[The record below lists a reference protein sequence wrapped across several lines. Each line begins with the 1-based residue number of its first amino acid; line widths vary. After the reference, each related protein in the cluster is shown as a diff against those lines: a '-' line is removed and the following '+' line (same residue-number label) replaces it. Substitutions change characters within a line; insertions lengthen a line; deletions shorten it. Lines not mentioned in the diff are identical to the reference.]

1 MNKVYLDGERVR
13 DFESLEQFEIT
24 MSGQDNVVE
33 LHSFEGRGKIFVY
46 MTGTNNRLLF
56 GKGNVVNNSI
66 GINFWNAPNIEPH
79 GSEIVIGDYNYFNG
93 SGNSI
98 IGPLT
103 TKITIGNGN
112 LFAGNITVWGR
123 NYHIV
128 YDIDTRR
135 RLNDDKDIDLGSFN
149 WICEK
154 VTVLPGASLGENS
167 VLGLGS
173 VLNKPLKK
181 NNVLIAGVPA
191 VIKKEG
197 INWSRA
203 CNYDEVDFDNNNN
216 IKRKD

>member
-1 MNKVYLDGERVR
+1 
-13 DFESLEQFEIT
+13 
-24 MSGQDNVVE
+24 
-33 LHSFEGRGKIFVY
+33 
-46 MTGTNNRLLF
+46 MTGVNNRFSF

-66 GINFWNAPNIEPH
+66 GINFWGAPGVEPH

-103 TKITIGNGN
+103 TKIKIGNKN
-112 LFAGNITVWGR
+112 LFAGNIVIWGR
-123 NYHIV
+123 NDHII
-128 YDIDTRR
+128 YDIETRK
-135 RLNDDKDIDLGSFN
+135 RLNADKDIDLGSSN

-173 VLNKPLKK
+173 VLNKPIKK

-203 CNYDEVDFDNNNN
+203 CNYDEVDFDDN
-216 IKRKD
+216 INLKRKD

>member
-13 DFESLEQFEIT
+13 DFESLEQFKIT

-33 LHSFEGRGKIFVY
+33 LHSFEGRGEIFVY

-66 GINFWNAPNIEPH
+66 GINFWSAPNIEPH

-103 TKITIGNGN
+103 TKIKIGNRN
-112 LFAGNITVWGR
+112 LFAGNIVIWGR
-123 NYHIV
+123 NDHII
-128 YDIDTRR
+128 YDVETRK
-135 RLNDDKDIDLGSFN
+135 RLNVDKDIDLGSSN

-154 VTVLPGASLGENS
+154 VTVLPGASLGKNS

-173 VLNKPLKK
+173 VLNKPIKK

-191 VIKKEG
+191 TIKKER

-203 CNYDEVDFDNNNN
+203 CNYDEIDFNNNNN